1 MTGYLRVL
9 VADDHAPVRESV
21 RQTLEAAGF
30 TVCAEVA
37 NADDAIA
44 AAVREHPDVCLLDVH
59 MPGNGI
65 RAVAEIAS
73 RLPDS
78 AIVMLTV
85 SAEAEDLFEALT
97 AGADGYLLK
106 DMDPTQLP
114 TAVRAAIAGEA
125 PMPGWLTGRL
135 VEEFRRRGRRTN
147 LVVSDGR
154 TVELSRRAWDVLELL
169 AAGLTTTDIAKR
181 LAIDTV
187 TVRRHISDLLHKL
200 GVSSRAEAVELLKP
214 QPPAAIRSDA

>member
-1 MTGYLRVL
+1 VTDPLRVL
-9 VADDHAPVRESV
+9 IADDHAPVRESV
-21 RQTLEAAGF
+21 RQTLETAGF

-37 NADDAIA
+37 NANDAIA
-44 AAVREHPDVCLLDVH
+44 AAVREQPDVCLLDVR

-65 RAVAEIAS
+65 RAVSEIAS

-78 AIVMLTV
+78 AIIMLTV

-106 DMDPTQLP
+106 DMDPAQLP
-114 TAVRAAIAGEA
+114 AAVRAAVAGEA
-125 PMPGWLTGRL
+125 PMPGWLAGRL
-135 VEEFRRRGRRTN
+135 VEEFRRRGRRTS
-147 LVVSDGR
+147 LVARDGR

-169 AAGLTTTDIAKR
+169 AAGHTTTDIASR

-200 GVSSRAEAVELLKP
+200 GVSSRAEAVELLNP
-214 QPPAAIRSDA
+214 HGRPALRSDA